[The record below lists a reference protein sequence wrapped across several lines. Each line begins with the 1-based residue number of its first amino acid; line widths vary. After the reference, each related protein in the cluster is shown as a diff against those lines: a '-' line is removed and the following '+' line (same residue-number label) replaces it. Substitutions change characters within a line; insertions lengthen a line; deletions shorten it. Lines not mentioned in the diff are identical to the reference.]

1 MQYQVK
7 IEITEDV
14 EADSIEE
21 AKEKFKS
28 NFMFSDLDYGTWVI
42 QEDKDAKV

>member
-7 IEITEDV
+7 IEITENV

-21 AKEKFKS
+21 AKDKFKN

-42 QEDKDAKV
+42 EKDKEVN